1 MPGSFAEF
9 PLASDK
15 FHLHCA
21 HMGQFLQDR
30 ENGQNV
36 AFFWNSALTKQF
48 EFFNLSQ
55 FLRRHM
61 PVRFKNVFV
70 LVLAH
75 LEPELELLDD
85 IGDDCDDVL

>member
-21 HMGQFLQDR
+21 HMGQFPQDG

-36 AFFWNSALTKQF
+36 AVTNFLIFFQLFSA
-48 EFFNLSQ
+48 
-55 FLRRHM
+55 
-61 PVRFKNVFV
+61 VRKGF
-70 LVLAH
+70 
-75 LEPELELLDD
+75 
-85 IGDDCDDVL
+85 

>member
-1 MPGSFAEF
+1 MAEGALWPDWAMGAKGAIGSEGAMKAVGTVEDER
-9 PLASDK
+9 A
-15 FHLHCA
+15 A
-21 HMGQFLQDR
+21 IHMGQFLQDG

-61 PVRFKNVFV
+61 PVRF
-70 LVLAH
+70 
-75 LEPELELLDD
+75 
-85 IGDDCDDVL
+85 